1 MGNEYRLTRW
11 VKQRNNLMRNQEC
24 NGSKQISQVDDII
37 FFTKKRTRIET
48 LGSPASVKNFIIFLK
63 SINVPNFPY
72 NCTIIL

>member
-37 FFTKKRTRIET
+37 FLPKSE
-48 LGSPASVKNFIIFLK
+48 LGLRPWGHPRRSKTS
-63 SINVPNFPY
+63 
-72 NCTIIL
+72 